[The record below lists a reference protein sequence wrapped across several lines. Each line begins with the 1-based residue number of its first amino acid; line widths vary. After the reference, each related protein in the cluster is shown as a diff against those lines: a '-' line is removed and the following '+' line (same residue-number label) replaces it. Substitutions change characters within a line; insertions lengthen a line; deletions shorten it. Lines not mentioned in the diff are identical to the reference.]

1 MSYGWLAMSD
11 HDVQCPACGGGGG
24 GPFGRRG
31 SAWDVESYTC
41 PRCQG
46 RGIVRDR
53 ATVVRPLAKTASRPA
68 DGAARKPGI
77 AHTQP
82 PAEQRAKQRS
92 TP

>member
-1 MSYGWLAMSD
+1 MSD

-46 RGIVRDR
+46 LGIVRDR
-53 ATVVRPLAKTASRPA
+53 AAVVRPLAKTASRPV
-68 DGAARKPGI
+68 DGAAVKPGI
-77 AHTQP
+77 ADTRP
-82 PAEQRAKQRS
+82 PAEERAKQRS